1 MNDEGESSI
10 AAVAQRIHER
20 ANQVAS
26 ERASVQVHKA
36 ELAELQALLQQEQ
49 AKTNAT
55 RRTMLSTVR
64 ERHGVE
70 MELFQIQDLLQER
83 LDKLQEY
90 EQETD
95 QLQQEQA
102 RVSDE
107 WEEETL
113 QDYVEQHLQREFY
126 KRSVQGRIQQRQEC
140 IQERNDKLHQLQQE
154 QASFQRE
161 TNIMAQETKRLEA
174 KIVEM
179 DSGEEKQDEQVAA
192 LSMQIQAT
200 IQKRSALRKT
210 LREAQEACQKANR
223 EMREWEQKRLDLSN
237 RY

>member
-1 MNDEGESSI
+1 
-10 AAVAQRIHER
+10 
-20 ANQVAS
+20 
-26 ERASVQVHKA
+26 
-36 ELAELQALLQQEQ
+36 
-49 AKTNAT
+49 
-55 RRTMLSTVR
+55 
-64 ERHGVE
+64 

-126 KRSVQGRIQQRQEC
+126 KRSVQGRIQQRQDC
-140 IQERNDKLHQLQQE
+140 IQERNDKLHQLQRE

-200 IQKRSALRKT
+200 IQKVCFCYILNI
-210 LREAQEACQKANR
+210 E
-223 EMREWEQKRLDLSN
+223 
-237 RY
+237 

>member
-1 MNDEGESSI
+1 MNDEGENSI
-10 AAVAQRIHER
+10 AAVAQRIQER

-49 AKTNAT
+49 AETYAT

-83 LDKLQEY
+83 LDRLQEY
-90 EQETD
+90 EQETY
-95 QLQQEQA
+95 QVQQEQA
-102 RVSDE
+102 QVSDE
-107 WEEETL
+107 WEETL
-113 QDYVEQHLQREFY
+113 QDYVEQYMQRELY

-140 IQERNDKLHQLQQE
+140 IQERNDKLHQLQRE

-161 TNIMAQETKRLEA
+161 TKITVQETKRLEA

-179 DSGEEKQDEQVAA
+179 DSGEEKRDEQVAA

-210 LREAQEACQKANR
+210 LRDAQEACQKANR

>member
-1 MNDEGESSI
+1 
-10 AAVAQRIHER
+10 
-20 ANQVAS
+20 
-26 ERASVQVHKA
+26 
-36 ELAELQALLQQEQ
+36 
-49 AKTNAT
+49 
-55 RRTMLSTVR
+55 
-64 ERHGVE
+64 

-140 IQERNDKLHQLQQE
+140 IQERNDKLQQLQQE

-200 IQKRSALRKT
+200 IQKVCFCYIL
-210 LREAQEACQKANR
+210 
-223 EMREWEQKRLDLSN
+223 
-237 RY
+237 